1 MRYNPKKD
9 NIWHQYSTNPSY
21 AEEIA
26 EHRRTC
32 PIILLSGPSGS
43 GKTITAMMLES
54 ILDGMGLETHTL
66 SMDHYFKSITPEQLK
81 LAEIGEFDLESP
93 ERVDIPF
100 LNQQLKAIRDCEPV
114 ELQAAEKQLYALF
127 CQDFTMLQEAV
138 LKLTEKMYV
147 I

>member
-1 MRYNPKKD
+1 MQTIFLSDLKAALLEHPQAWITQMEQQHWAQLRT
-9 NIWHQYSTNPSY
+9 I

-66 SMDHYFKSITPEQLK
+66 SMDHYFKSITPEQLS
-81 LAEIGEFDLESP
+81 LQRLE
-93 ERVDIPF
+93 
-100 LNQQLKAIRDCEPV
+100 N
-114 ELQAAEKQLYALF
+114 
-127 CQDFTMLQEAV
+127 
-138 LKLTEKMYV
+138 LT
-147 I
+147 